1 MTAANN
7 ILTFLVS
14 TLFTL
19 YISAVLIRIILA
31 MVRADFYNPIS
42 QFIVTIT
49 NPLLIPLRK
58 FLPSIGKID
67 TASWLLAAALQILEL
82 VILSSLND
90 IQLSADILIISAIF
104 KLLIILIT
112 MFLYAVLI
120 RAIQSWFPSPQMYQN
135 PLFSILVAITEPL
148 MRPVRR
154 IIPAV
159 GAFDLSALVVILI
172 LYSILIALRS
182 F

>member
-19 YISAVLIRIILA
+19 YITAVLIRIILA

-67 TASWLLAAALQILEL
+67 TASWILAVGLQVLEL
-82 VILSSLND
+82 VILFSLKGL
-90 IQLSADILIISAIF
+90 QAGADTLIISAIF
-104 KLLIILIT
+104 KLLIILVTI
-112 MFLYAVLI
+112 FLYAVLI
-120 RAIQSWFPSPQMYQN
+120 RAILSWFPSPQMYQN

-154 IIPAV
+154 IIPAG

>member
-67 TASWLLAAALQILEL
+67 TASWTLAAGLQILEL
-82 VILSSLND
+82 VILFSLKD
-90 IQLSADILIISAIF
+90 LQAGADTLIISA
-104 KLLIILIT
+104 
-112 MFLYAVLI
+112 
-120 RAIQSWFPSPQMYQN
+120 S
-135 PLFSILVAITEPL
+135 
-148 MRPVRR
+148 
-154 IIPAV
+154 
-159 GAFDLSALVVILI
+159 LSLT
-172 LYSILIALRS
+172 
-182 F
+182 

>member
-112 MFLYAVLI
+112 IFLYAVLI
-120 RAIQSWFPSPQMYQN
+120 RAILSWFPSPQMYQN

>member
-67 TASWLLAAALQILEL
+67 TASWILTIALQMLLL
-82 VILSSLND
+82 VILFTLNN
-90 IQLSADILIISAIF
+90 IQVSVDTLIITAIF
-104 KLLIILIT
+104 KVLIILVSI
-112 MFLYAVLI
+112 FLYAVLI
-120 RAIQSWFPSPQMYQN
+120 RAILSWFPSPQMYQN
-135 PLFSILVAITEPL
+135 PLFSIVVAITEPI

-159 GAFDLSALVVILI
+159 GAFDLSALVAILI

>member
-7 ILTFLVS
+7 ILTFLIS

-19 YISAVLIRIILA
+19 YISAILIRIILA
-31 MVRADFYNPIS
+31 MLRADFYNPIS

-58 FLPSIGKID
+58 VLPSIGKVD
-67 TASWLLAAALQILEL
+67 TASWLLAAGLQILEL
-82 VILSSLND
+82 VILFSFQD
-90 IQLSADILIISAIF
+90 IQVSANILIISAII
-104 KLLIILIT
+104 KLLIIFVTI
-112 MFLYAVLI
+112 FLYAVLI
-120 RAIQSWFPSPQMYQN
+120 RAILSWFPSPQMYQN

-148 MRPVRR
+148 MRPVRKV
-154 IIPAV
+154 IPAV
-159 GAFDLSALVVILI
+159 GAFDLSALVVILL

>member
-49 NPLLIPLRK
+49 NPLLLPLRK
-58 FLPSIGKID
+58 FLPSVSKID
-67 TASWLLAAALQILEL
+67 TASWLLATALQVLEL
-82 VILSSLND
+82 AILFSFQS
-90 IQLSADILIISAIF
+90 IQLSAGTLIITAIF
-104 KLLIILIT
+104 KLLIIFVTI
-112 MFLYAVLI
+112 FLYAVLI
-120 RAIQSWFPSPQMYQN
+120 RAILSWFPSPQMYQN
-135 PLFSILVAITEPL
+135 PLFSILTAITEPL
-148 MRPVRR
+148 MRPVRKV
-154 IIPAV
+154 IPAV
-159 GAFDLSALVVILI
+159 GAFDLSALVVILL

>member
-31 MVRADFYNPIS
+31 MVRADFYNPVS

-67 TASWLLAAALQILEL
+67 TASWTLAAGLQILEL
-82 VILSSLND
+82 VILFSLKD
-90 IQLSADILIISAIF
+90 LQAGADTLIISAIF
-104 KLLIILIT
+104 KLLIILVTI
-112 MFLYAVLI
+112 FLYAVLI
-120 RAIQSWFPSPQMYQN
+120 RAILSWFPSPQMYQN

-159 GAFDLSALVVILI
+159 GAFDLSALVVILV

>member
-67 TASWLLAAALQILEL
+67 TASWILTIALQMLLL
-82 VILSSLND
+82 VILFTLNN
-90 IQLSADILIISAIF
+90 IQVSVDTLIITAIF
-104 KLLIILIT
+104 KVLIILVSI
-112 MFLYAVLI
+112 FLYAVLI
-120 RAIQSWFPSPQMYQN
+120 RAILSWFPSPQMYQN
-135 PLFSILVAITEPL
+135 PLFSILVAITEPI

-159 GAFDLSALVVILI
+159 GAFDLSALVAILI